1 MPITNKSLSPIQPRY
16 ITLSVLIVSSLM
28 LWWLPL
34 RSTLDL
40 ALHNDAY
47 THLLLVPPLSLCLI
61 YLQRKSKAVDMGRYD
76 FGAGGMVLVGAI
88 SLRLLMWTP
97 RTNSLN
103 WGSLQV
109 LALIVFW
116 FGSVLVCFGF
126 TALRRFLFPLCFLL
140 LFVPLPDGVVAWL
153 TEGLQTQS
161 AVATQLLFRAA
172 RVPVTRDG
180 VMLSIPK
187 LDIEVARE
195 CSSIRSSTMLVVATL
210 VLAHLFLR
218 SWWRQTFLV
227 LLSIP
232 LSVLKNAIRIF
243 TIVELGTRVDPSYL
257 NGRLHHNGGPVFLA
271 VALVIDVLILSVL
284 RHGDRS

>member
-1 MPITNKSLSPIQPRY
+1 
-16 ITLSVLIVSSLM
+16 M
-28 LWWLPL
+28 LWWRPL

-61 YLQRKSKAVDMGRYD
+61 YLQRKSTAVEMGRYD
-76 FGAGGMVLVGAI
+76 LRAGETVVVGAI

-97 RTNSLN
+97 TTSFLN
-103 WGSLQV
+103 WVSLQI

-116 FGSVLVCFGF
+116 FGGVLACFGF
-126 TALRRFLFPLCFLL
+126 ATFRRHLFPLCLLL
-140 LFVPLPDGVVAWL
+140 LFVPLPDRAISWM
-153 TEGLQTQS
+153 TEGLQNQS
-161 AVATQLLFRAA
+161 AIATEMLFRAA
-172 RVPVTRDG
+172 RVPVARDD
-180 VMLSIPK
+180 VMLSVPK

-218 SWWRQTFLV
+218 AWWRQALLV

-232 LSVLKNAIRIF
+232 LSVVKNAIRIF

-257 NGRLHHNGGPVFLA
+257 TGRLHRSGGPVFLA
-271 VALVIDVLILSVL
+271 VALVVDVFILWVIQ
-284 RHGDRS
+284 HGDCSAKEDWEANERARQVRAERAKFS